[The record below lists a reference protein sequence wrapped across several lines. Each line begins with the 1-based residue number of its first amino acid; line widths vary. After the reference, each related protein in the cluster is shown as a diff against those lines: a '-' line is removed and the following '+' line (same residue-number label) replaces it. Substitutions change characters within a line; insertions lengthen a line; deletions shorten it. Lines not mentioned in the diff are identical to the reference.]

1 MPSVFQ
7 ASWTVGRG
15 KARCC
20 PARSHS
26 GAALHLY
33 GNLDDQGDVA
43 RGRRV
48 GSAQAGQ

>member
-7 ASWTVGRG
+7 ASWPVGSG

-20 PARSHS
+20 PVRGHS
-26 GAALHLY
+26 GAPLHLH

-43 RGRRV
+43 HGRRV